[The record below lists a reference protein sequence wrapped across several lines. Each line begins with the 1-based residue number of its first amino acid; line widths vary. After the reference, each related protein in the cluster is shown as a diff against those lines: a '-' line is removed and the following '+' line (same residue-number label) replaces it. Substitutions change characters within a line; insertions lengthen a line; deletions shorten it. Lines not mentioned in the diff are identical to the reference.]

1 MLVLDELHTYRVRQG
16 ADVALLVRRVQ
27 DASRHSRP
35 RTTMLLKSIEI
46 RNFRSLYE
54 EGDGAFD
61 VDLSDGLN
69 VIVGRNNCGKSNILR
84 AVALAMDPD
93 FPFDKTCDLPAQKLW
108 AWPTVTLA
116 FAVPGR
122 TGPEKTLLK
131 YASTYERSIKKSARM
146 STYADDGE
154 VHLQV
159 QYSGSGDGYR
169 RTERIKIR
177 GVGGRQGPADEREKL
192 LRQLRSVVHF
202 VLLESGQSLEAML
215 EGRFREILN
224 GVIRDHLRSELDQA
238 RLDRADYVRKLQEE
252 LLAPL
257 RDQVT
262 SQLGAVFP
270 EIVSSELN
278 PGVSEVER
286 AIAEVSIELTDSAP
300 TPLARKGTGVRGG
313 VLVALLR
320 YLAAQTRRSM
330 IFAVE
335 EPEAFLHPA
344 AQRVLSHD
352 LLDLGRLRDVSLIA
366 TTHSPF
372 MVPRHTD
379 VKVIALD
386 KDAGGRTRVIAEGE
400 GVDRSSDL
408 LAPLFGDLA
417 SAAIFQ
423 RTTEFDAR
431 TRAVLVVE
439 GETDCTYLRAAVEM
453 TGRDELVDGVVVE
466 SVNGTTNLLAR
477 VSQLLA
483 VAPCQVVALVDNDED
498 GRKAQ
503 KLLKDALKLRPG
515 EQLLHY
521 GQFFDHHFGWEA
533 EDLFPVTTFTRWLE
547 EVGED
552 VIDGKERRPDGQW
565 HYHLNQVGKAA
576 FATWIEA
583 NGDAKALRGFIKVLE
598 EVGEAINKQV
608 QREKRRREHA

>member
-1 MLVLDELHTYRVRQG
+1 MH
-16 ADVALLVRRVQ
+16 
-27 DASRHSRP
+27 
-35 RTTMLLKSIEI
+35 LKSIEI
-46 RNFRSLYE
+46 RNFRSLFE
-54 EGDGAFD
+54 EGDGAFS

-84 AVALAMDPD
+84 AVALAMDPE
-93 FPFDKTCDLPAQKLW
+93 FPFDKACDLPAQKVW

-131 YASTYERSIKKSARM
+131 YASAYERSVKKGARM
-146 STYADDGE
+146 RTYADDGE

-159 QYSGSGDGYR
+159 QYSGAGDGYR

-177 GVGGRQGPADEREKL
+177 GVGGRQGPADEREKV

-215 EGRFREILN
+215 EGRFREILH

-238 RLDRADYVRKLQEE
+238 RVDRTDYVRKLQEE

-262 SQLGAVFP
+262 SQLNTVFA
-270 EIVSSELN
+270 EIVASELN
-278 PGVSEVER
+278 PGVPEVER
-286 AIAEVSIELTDSAP
+286 SIAEVSIELTDSAP
-300 TPLARKGTGVRGG
+300 TPLARKGTGVRSG

-320 YLAAQTRRSM
+320 YLAAQTKRSM

-344 AQRVLSHD
+344 AQRVLSQD
-352 LLDLGRLRDVSLIA
+352 LLELGQLRDVSLLT

-372 MVPRHTD
+372 MVPRHAD

-386 KDAGGRTRVIAEGE
+386 KDAAGRTRVLAEGE
-400 GVDRSSDL
+400 GVDRSSEL
-408 LAPLFGDLA
+408 LSPLFGDLA
-417 SAAIFQ
+417 SAAVFE
-423 RTTEFDAR
+423 RTTEFDAS
-431 TRAVLVVE
+431 TRAILLVE
-439 GETDCTYLRAAVEM
+439 GETDCTYLRTAIEVA
-453 TGRDELVDGVVVE
+453 GREDLADRLVLE
-466 SVNGTTNLLAR
+466 SVHGTTNLLAR

-483 VAPCQVVALVDNDED
+483 VAPCHVVVLVDNDEE
-498 GRKAQ
+498 GKKAQ
-503 KLLKDALKLRPG
+503 KQLKEALKLRPG

-521 GQFFDHHFGWEA
+521 GTFFDSSFEWEA
-533 EDLFPVTTFTRWLE
+533 EDLFPAAALTRWLQD
-547 EVGED
+547 VGED
-552 VIDGKERRPDGQW
+552 VIDGKVRRPDGEW
-565 HYHLNQVGKAA
+565 HYQLNQVGKAA
-576 FATWIEA
+576 FGAWIEA
-583 NGDAKALRGFIKVLE
+583 NGDAETLSRFTDVLKAVD
-598 EVGEAINKQV
+598 EAIGKQV
-608 QREKRRREHA
+608 EREARRRAYT

>member
-1 MLVLDELHTYRVRQG
+1 MH
-16 ADVALLVRRVQ
+16 
-27 DASRHSRP
+27 
-35 RTTMLLKSIEI
+35 LKSIEI

-54 EGDGAFD
+54 EGDGAFE
-61 VDLSDGLN
+61 VDLANGLN

-84 AVALAMDPD
+84 AIALAMDPE
-93 FPFDKTCDLPAQKLW
+93 FPFDKTCDLPAQKVW

-116 FAVPGR
+116 FTVPGC

-131 YASTYERSIKKSARM
+131 YASAYERSVKKSARM
-146 STYADDGE
+146 RTYADDGE

-159 QYSGSGDGYR
+159 QYSGAGDGYR

-177 GVGGRQGPADEREKL
+177 GVGGRQGPVDDREKV
-192 LRQLRSVVHF
+192 LRQLRSIVHF

-215 EGRFREILN
+215 EGRFREILHS
-224 GVIRDHLRSELDQA
+224 VIRYHLRGQLEQA
-238 RLDRADYVRKLQEE
+238 RVDRADYVRKLQDE

-270 EIVSSELN
+270 EIVASELN
-278 PGVSEVER
+278 PGVPEVER
-286 AIAEVSIELTDSAP
+286 AIADVGIELTDSAP

-344 AQRVLSHD
+344 AQRILRQD
-352 LLDLGRLRDVSLIA
+352 LLDLGRLRDVTLVA

-372 MVPRHTD
+372 MVPRHAD

-386 KDAGGRTRVIAEGE
+386 KDAGGRTRVIAQGE
-400 GVDRSSDL
+400 GIDRSSDL
-408 LAPLFGDLA
+408 LAPLFGDFA

-423 RTTEFDAR
+423 RTTEFDPS
-431 TRAVLVVE
+431 TRAVLLVE
-439 GETDCTYLRAAVEM
+439 GETDCTYLRAAVDV
-453 TGRDELVDGVVVE
+453 TGRKDLVDGVVIE

-483 VAPCQVVALVDNDED
+483 VAPCHVVVLVDNDDE
-498 GRKAQ
+498 GKKAQ
-503 KLLKDALKLRPG
+503 KLLKEALKLRPG

-521 GQFFDHHFGWEA
+521 GTFFNQPFGWEA
-533 EDLFPVTTFTRWLE
+533 EDLFPAMTFSRWLQD
-547 EVGED
+547 VGEEA
-552 VIDGKERRPDGQW
+552 IDGKERRPDGEW
-565 HYHLNQVGKAA
+565 HYRLNQVGKAA
-576 FATWIEA
+576 FAAWIEA
-583 NGDAKALRGFIKVLE
+583 NGDAKMLRRFIDVLE
-598 EVGEAINKQV
+598 VVDKAIEKQV
-608 QREKRRREHA
+608 ERENRRRAYV